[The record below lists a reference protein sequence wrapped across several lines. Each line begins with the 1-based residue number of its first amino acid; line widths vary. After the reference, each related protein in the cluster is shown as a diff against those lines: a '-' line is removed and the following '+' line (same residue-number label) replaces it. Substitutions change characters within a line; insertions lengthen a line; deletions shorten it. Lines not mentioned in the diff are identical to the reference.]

1 MTSFLMSGKSIGLTY
16 VTLVPVHEEG
26 KKGTFIEH
34 PLNAGHYRTGLESKF
49 TVNPYCL
56 LKSAYR

>member
-1 MTSFLMSGKSIGLTY
+1 MSGKSIGLTY

-49 TVNPYCL
+49 TVNPHRL
-56 LKSAYR
+56 E